1 MTDKEKLQKL
11 FDAALK
17 DPTLPSPQI
26 PKRAFPVSPL
36 EQSAQILQPQA
47 FPSPF
52 PVQVVAAVGAPVH
65 APAAPAITPMQVT
78 PPVAQVFDAITV
90 PADAAAAE
98 APAMPAALDDAAST
112 ELGAL
117 LDEQRLRL
125 RRKRRME
132 ALATAAVLMGS
143 VCGGTI
149 WFVQSPDRVAAF
161 KEAMSDIRSLGD
173 VKSLVAKYQDA
184 LDRIGARGKQIDQ
197 ATAAMGVKKSAADDE
212 DPFFEKEMEEMMGGP
227 GNGKTVGQRNKLMKQ
242 NFSEM
247 ADKNGGALKSTI
259 ALTKE
264 ESFDWEK

>member
-17 DPTLPSPQI
+17 DPTLPTAQV
-26 PKRAFPVSPL
+26 PKRAFPASPL

-47 FPSPF
+47 YPSPF
-52 PVQVVAAVGAPVH
+52 PVQVPATAVVPS
-65 APAAPAITPMQVT
+65 APAMAPMQVT
-78 PPVAQVFDAITV
+78 PPVAQVFETITV
-90 PADAAAAE
+90 PADGEAAAAGT
-98 APAMPAALDDAAST
+98 PPTVGVLDDAAST

-117 LDEQRLRL
+117 LDEQRFRL

-161 KEAMSDIRSLGD
+161 KEAMGDFRSLGD

-197 ATAAMGVKKSAADDE
+197 ATAAMGVTKNAADDE
-212 DPFFEKEMEEMMGGP
+212 DPFFEKEMQDMMGGP
-227 GNGKTVGQRNKLMKQ
+227 DKGKTVGQRNKLLQQ

-247 ADKNGGALKSTI
+247 AEKNGGTLKSTV
-259 ALTKE
+259 ALKE
-264 ESFDWEK
+264 GEGFDWEK